1 MDEDLGRKT
10 EEDRILTMV
19 KERTKCANAKLN
31 RYVTR
36 LQAYVRRMIAVK
48 EYEKMRKKKKGKGGK
63 KGKK

>member
-63 KGKK
+63 